1 MKYIRLIFILFTLN
15 ALSVNAQ
22 DVNYYKSIIDTTQN
36 LSLKLTALDSIVS
49 KSFKND
55 NDLFIESSIQYIEV
69 AKKVDSFEYAA
80 KKAINLQYILTN
92 FKSEPRKAVTIIDDV
107 LAYKSKIKDSFLLGG
122 LYLKRGGA
130 NFRLDLKK
138 AIIDYTNAL
147 QNFSKSDSLYVAD
160 TYLFRGQANSKLGN
174 FVKAGEDYKNAYQ
187 YFEALKD
194 YQYMLFAKQGNITMF
209 SMNGFF
215 DKAKIERDLLI
226 EKLITLDLKEYL
238 TTEYYNQALDY
249 KKIGDNK
256 KHIQFLL
263 KAERTMI
270 KVSEDEDNDY
280 SFNFIVIHSKLSE
293 YYSNKYDV
301 EKAEY
306 HLTLVDAFKD
316 KIEGDLIS
324 ESSYYGSKSLYYK
337 ALSDYNKALE
347 FAEKKLT
354 SAKKLNYGGEVM
366 DAHFILSSIY
376 SEMGNY
382 KKSLENKDMYT
393 TIKDSIFNQ
402 SKTNS
407 LAYYQ
412 TLYETEKKE
421 KDLVEKNTNIK
432 LLEKDNDSFKKLVG
446 ISILSTLLIFGL
458 IIQFKNQQ
466 NLKNTQEVQEKFS
479 QKLIL
484 SQEEERKR
492 ISKELHDGLGQ
503 NLLVLKN
510 KLISSGDEISR
521 KMVDSSIDE
530 LRTIAKDLH
539 PFQLQELGITK
550 AIKYTL
556 EQIDENTPL
565 FITSEMDDIDGVFI
579 KEQEVNIYRIVQECL
594 SNIIKHSD
602 AEACKVNIKKT
613 NKLITIIIKDNGKGF
628 DFAKKYYNVKSLGL
642 KTLRERTNFLNGNMK
657 VQSKNG
663 EGTIIK
669 FEFPIV

>member
-1 MKYIRLIFILFTLN
+1 
-15 ALSVNAQ
+15 
-22 DVNYYKSIIDTTQN
+22 
-36 LSLKLTALDSIVS
+36 
-49 KSFKND
+49 
-55 NDLFIESSIQYIEV
+55 
-69 AKKVDSFEYAA
+69 
-80 KKAINLQYILTN
+80 
-92 FKSEPRKAVTIIDDV
+92 
-107 LAYKSKIKDSFLLGG
+107 
-122 LYLKRGGA
+122 
-130 NFRLDLKK
+130 
-138 AIIDYTNAL
+138 
-147 QNFSKSDSLYVAD
+147 
-160 TYLFRGQANSKLGN
+160 
-174 FVKAGEDYKNAYQ
+174 
-187 YFEALKD
+187 
-194 YQYMLFAKQGNITMF
+194 
-209 SMNGFF
+209 
-215 DKAKIERDLLI
+215 
-226 EKLITLDLKEYL
+226 
-238 TTEYYNQALDY
+238 
-249 KKIGDNK
+249 
-256 KHIQFLL
+256 
-263 KAERTMI
+263 
-270 KVSEDEDNDY
+270 
-280 SFNFIVIHSKLSE
+280 
-293 YYSNKYDV
+293 
-301 EKAEY
+301 
-306 HLTLVDAFKD
+306 
-316 KIEGDLIS
+316 
-324 ESSYYGSKSLYYK
+324 
-337 ALSDYNKALE
+337 
-347 FAEKKLT
+347 
-354 SAKKLNYGGEVM
+354 
-366 DAHFILSSIY
+366 
-376 SEMGNY
+376 
-382 KKSLENKDMYT
+382 MYT